1 MNREKN
7 NCYICSLEKKT
18 PHDISQI
25 TDNIFIGNF
34 TSSRCKTN
42 LIDKNIFSILNVS
55 GIELIPYTVNY
66 LFFDIDDN
74 PRENIKCIFKECYDF
89 IDKNVK
95 NNKNVLVHCQM
106 GISRSTTI
114 VIYYL
119 MKKNNINFEEAY
131 NIVKEKRGVTNPNYG
146 FIEQLKSLK

>member
-1 MNREKN
+1 
-7 NCYICSLEKKT
+7 
-18 PHDISQI
+18 
-25 TDNIFIGNF
+25 
-34 TSSRCKTN
+34 
-42 LIDKNIFSILNVS
+42 
-55 GIELIPYTVNY
+55 
-66 LFFDIDDN
+66 
-74 PRENIKCIFKECYDF
+74 
-89 IDKNVK
+89 
-95 NNKNVLVHCQM
+95 M